1 MARKPE
7 PFSLPSSSDFLIN
20 ARYRV
25 ETAAIISRIF
35 KHETEKLWVS
45 VFSEPIVDSL
55 YQVLSRETSLTRN
68 STKVVR
74 DGCEKMEIG
83 FPFLLSFLSC
93 FLKKD
98 FWFARTSLL
107 WVRWIY
113 CLQIGYIDAYMPSIL
128 QALFG
133 IPGNHPCWSALIP
146 WSADKSLKDQNQNYP
161 NNLTISQKLFFSQ
174 KTSSLGIAIK
184 LQF

>member
-1 MARKPE
+1 MVMARKPE

-83 FPFLLSFLSC
+83 FPFLLLSFLSS
-93 FLKKD
+93 FLLRRISD
-98 FWFARTSLL
+98 
-107 WVRWIY
+107 
-113 CLQIGYIDAYMPSIL
+113 LQGQVY
-128 QALFG
+128 FE
-133 IPGNHPCWSALIP
+133 
-146 WSADKSLKDQNQNYP
+146 
-161 NNLTISQKLFFSQ
+161 
-174 KTSSLGIAIK
+174 
-184 LQF
+184 

>member
-1 MARKPE
+1 MVMARKPE

-68 STKVVR
+68 SAKVVR
-74 DGCEKMEIG
+74 EMGVKKWK
-83 FPFLLSFLSC
+83 LASF
-93 FLKKD
+93 FHTTTRGD
-98 FWFARTSLL
+98 DDT
-107 WVRWIY
+107 V
-113 CLQIGYIDAYMPSIL
+113 AYL
-128 QALFG
+128 
-133 IPGNHPCWSALIP
+133 
-146 WSADKSLKDQNQNYP
+146 Y
-161 NNLTISQKLFFSQ
+161 
-174 KTSSLGIAIK
+174 
-184 LQF
+184 

>member
-146 WSADKSLKDQNQNYP
+146 WSADKSLKRTKTLAIQIIQ
-161 NNLTISQKLFFSQ
+161 SQKLFFQ
-174 KTSSLGIAIK
+174 KLRHWE
-184 LQF
+184 LP

>member
-1 MARKPE
+1 MVMARKPE
-7 PFSLPSSSDFLIN
+7 PFSLPSSDFLIN

-83 FPFLLSFLSC
+83 F
-93 FLKKD
+93 
-98 FWFARTSLL
+98 
-107 WVRWIY
+107 
-113 CLQIGYIDAYMPSIL
+113 
-128 QALFG
+128 LF
-133 IPGNHPCWSALIP
+133 P
-146 WSADKSLKDQNQNYP
+146 YP
-161 NNLTISQKLFFSQ
+161 Q
-174 KTSSLGIAIK
+174 
-184 LQF
+184 

>member
-1 MARKPE
+1 MVMARKPE
-7 PFSLPSSSDFLIN
+7 PFSLPSSDFLIN

-98 FWFARTSLL
+98 F
-107 WVRWIY
+107 
-113 CLQIGYIDAYMPSIL
+113 
-128 QALFG
+128 
-133 IPGNHPCWSALIP
+133 
-146 WSADKSLKDQNQNYP
+146 
-161 NNLTISQKLFFSQ
+161 
-174 KTSSLGIAIK
+174 
-184 LQF
+184 

>member
-1 MARKPE
+1 MVMARKPE
-7 PFSLPSSSDFLIN
+7 PFSQFSSDFLIN

-83 FPFLLSFLSC
+83 FPFLLLSFLSC
-93 FLKKD
+93 FLLRRISD
-98 FWFARTSLL
+98 
-107 WVRWIY
+107 
-113 CLQIGYIDAYMPSIL
+113 LQGQVY
-128 QALFG
+128 FE
-133 IPGNHPCWSALIP
+133 
-146 WSADKSLKDQNQNYP
+146 
-161 NNLTISQKLFFSQ
+161 
-174 KTSSLGIAIK
+174 
-184 LQF
+184 

>member
-55 YQVLSRETSLTRN
+55 EVLSRETSLTRN

-83 FPFLLSFLSC
+83 FPFLILPQFSFAAAFLSQRRISDLQGQSLDLSKMDLLSPNRLHWC
-93 FLKKD
+93 IYAIDSSSSIWYSRQPSVLVSLDSMVRQVLRRKD
-98 FWFARTSLL
+98 SNF
-107 WVRWIY
+107 
-113 CLQIGYIDAYMPSIL
+113 GYPM
-128 QALFG
+128 
-133 IPGNHPCWSALIP
+133 LIWP
-146 WSADKSLKDQNQNYP
+146 
-161 NNLTISQKLFFSQ
+161 
-174 KTSSLGIAIK
+174 
-184 LQF
+184 

>member
-1 MARKPE
+1 MVMARKPE
-7 PFSLPSSSDFLIN
+7 PFSLPSSDFLIN

-83 FPFLLSFLSC
+83 FLFCTHTHSWYLRHFRQWGGKICSKIL
-93 FLKKD
+93 
-98 FWFARTSLL
+98 
-107 WVRWIY
+107 
-113 CLQIGYIDAYMPSIL
+113 GYSMLD
-128 QALFG
+128 
-133 IPGNHPCWSALIP
+133 W
-146 WSADKSLKDQNQNYP
+146 
-161 NNLTISQKLFFSQ
+161 
-174 KTSSLGIAIK
+174 
-184 LQF
+184 